1 MEMIRLAVVGL
12 GHRGRLMIKLA
23 HDGFQNLKV
32 VAACDCDPLLWTE
45 KQHLIDRPM
54 KDVLPEAKF
63 YTSYDQMLE
72 EMGHEI
78 DMVLVETGADCHAEF
93 CMKAL
98 KRDIHVF
105 SDIPSVAT
113 LKEAKELYEAEK
125 ASKAM
130 VMTGANANE
139 TFYSN
144 AMLDLYKRGLLG
156 EMIYMEAEYIGGSM
170 RSIPRS
176 ENPILNHSPWRSVV
190 PGIRYCTHSL
200 GPLLRL
206 MREVLRYTYCIGT
219 NAHVEPDRPGDD
231 VQSAFFQTE
240 SGVAIRLLRSGRCD
254 GGLVSNFGHHSYRG
268 WGTKGYF
275 EMVGDRGP
283 KNPMCFRFQS
293 KELYCGQDLIE
304 VPSKYMPNE
313 YSHMEVAKVGHGGC
327 DYAVLDKAFQT
338 LWKDLDEF
346 PITLKDGLAMTIP
359 GIYAAKSAAQGG
371 MKMTIRYPWEEG
383 FDEDIANVDS
393 MPDIKCK
400 K

>member
-1 MEMIRLAVVGL
+1 MEKIRLAVVGL
-12 GHRGRLMIKLA
+12 GHRGRLMIKIA
-23 HDGFQNLKV
+23 REGFKNV
-32 VAACDCDPLLWTE
+32 EVIAACDVDPLLWTE
-45 KQHLIDRPM
+45 QQALIDRPM
-54 KDVLPEAKF
+54 KDVLPEAQF
-63 YTSYDQMLE
+63 YTNYDQMLE
-72 EMGHEI
+72 EKGHML
-78 DMVLVETGADCHAEF
+78 DMVLVETGADVHAEF
-93 CMKAL
+93 CIKAL
-98 KRDIHVF
+98 KKNIHVF
-105 SDIPSVAT
+105 SDIPSVAS
-113 LKEAKELYEAEK
+113 LKEAKDMWEAEK

-170 RSIPRS
+170 RDIPRS

-200 GPLLRL
+200 GPLLRI
-206 MREVLRYTYCIGT
+206 MREYFRYVYCVGT
-219 NAHVEPDRPGDD
+219 NAHVDPNRPGDD
-231 VQSAFFQTE
+231 VQSALLQTE
-240 SGVAIRLLRSGRCD
+240 SGVAVRLLRSGRCD
-254 GGLVSNFGHHSYRG
+254 GGLVANFGHHSYRG

-293 KELYCGQDLIE
+293 KELYCGHDLIE

-313 YSHMEVAKVGHGGC
+313 YAHMDAAKIGHGGA

-346 PITLKDGLAMTIP
+346 PISLKDGIVMTIP

-371 MKMTIRYPWEEG
+371 MRMTIHYPWEEE
-383 FDEDIANVDS
+383 FEKDIAEVDS
-393 MPDIKCK
+393 MPDIKCSK
-400 K
+400 